1 MYICLHIYKDKYI
14 YIFIFPCFSPI
25 DGWWSG
31 LQGTLHRTSLE
42 PQPDAA
48 VKRGE
53 HRKAPLQ
60 RFAAA
65 TPETPATD
73 ALETPAAAED
83 LSH

>member
-1 MYICLHIYKDKYI
+1 
-14 YIFIFPCFSPI
+14 
-25 DGWWSG
+25 
-31 LQGTLHRTSLE
+31 LE